1 MLLSDGD
8 RVAIERKFSEN
19 MKDEVTLL
27 LFSEDGS
34 AISKELIDISNK
46 LAGLNSKIVVSAQN
60 SDGGKNQRMK
70 DLRIE
75 HTPCMLV
82 TKGDFTR
89 IRYFGLPAGYEIPP
103 LVDAIAE
110 LSSSHTKLSPKAKEA
125 LSTVRRRANIK
136 VFVLETCPY
145 CPTVARHAYRAAIES
160 QKVTAEIIDSS
171 MFTDLAQRHTVLGV
185 PKIIL
190 NDSMDITGAIMEA
203 EFFEK
208 LRDADHSL
216 VDSMFG

>member
-1 MLLSDGD
+1 MLLSEGD
-8 RVAIERKFSEN
+8 RLAIERKFSEF

-27 LFSEDGS
+27 LFAEGGS
-34 AISKELIDISNK
+34 LISRELTDFANTLAK
-46 LAGLNSKIVVSAQN
+46 LTNKIVVDAQD
-60 SDGGKNQRMK
+60 SEAGKNQRMK
-70 DLRIE
+70 DLHIE
-75 HTPCMLV
+75 HTPCLLV

-89 IRYFGLPAGYEIPP
+89 IRYFGLPAGFEVSP
-103 LVDAIAE
+103 LTDAIAE
-110 LSSSHTKLSPKAKEA
+110 LSGSHTKLSPKAKEA
-125 LSTVRRRANIK
+125 LATVRRRANIK
-136 VFVLETCPY
+136 IFVLETCPY

-160 QKVTAEIIDSS
+160 KNVTAEIIDSS
-171 MFTDLAQRHTVLGV
+171 IFTDLAQRHSVQGV

>member
-1 MLLSDGD
+1 MMLSEQD
-8 RVAIERKFSEN
+8 RGVIERKFAQN

-27 LFSEDGS
+27 LFADDGS
-34 AISKELIDISNK
+34 AIAKELLDISK
-46 LAGLNSKIVVSAQN
+46 TLASLSDKIKVDAQN
-60 SDGGKNQRMK
+60 SDNGKNQRMK
-70 DLRIE
+70 DLHVDRV
-75 HTPCMLV
+75 PCMLV

-110 LSSSHTKLSPKAKEA
+110 LSKAQTSLSPKARLA
-125 LSTVRRRANIK
+125 LSTVRRKANIK
-136 VFVLETCPY
+136 IFVLETCPF

-160 QKVTAEIIDSS
+160 QNVTAEIIDSS
-171 MFTDLAQRHTVLGV
+171 MNPDLAQRHSVLGV

-190 NDSMDITGAIMEA
+190 NDSMDITGAIMET

-216 VDSMFG
+216 VDSMYG

>member
-1 MLLSDGD
+1 MMLSEQD
-8 RVAIERKFSEN
+8 RGVIERKFAQN

-27 LFSEDGS
+27 LFADDGS
-34 AISKELIDISNK
+34 AIAKELLDISK
-46 LAGLNSKIVVSAQN
+46 TLASLSDKIKVDAQN
-60 SDGGKNQRMK
+60 SDNGKNQRMK
-70 DLRIE
+70 DLHVDRV
-75 HTPCMLV
+75 PCMLV

-110 LSSSHTKLSPKAKEA
+110 LSKAQTSLSPKARSA
-125 LSTVRRRANIK
+125 LSTVRRKANIK
-136 VFVLETCPY
+136 IFVLETCPF

-171 MFTDLAQRHTVLGV
+171 MNPDLAQRHSVLGV

-190 NDSMDITGAIMEA
+190 NDSMDITGAIMET

-216 VDSMFG
+216 VDSMYG